1 MSRNQQNGCDPSPNE
16 VAQENTSK
24 VRDAV
29 KTIQSKELDLPI
41 SPLPKPRRFSPVPSP
56 TTPKRK
62 SPVPER
68 VKARGVKVTP
78 PESPMRRRSEILLTQ
93 DGKPKPP
100 VRKRKK
106 KFKDDDA
113 KESQAGTNRNSV
125 DGGTDRSSID
135 SEFVT
140 IEAHEVVGGGGEEG
154 GVEEGQEERGA
165 GGGDTVKG
173 EMKEGTGERREQR
186 ARFESFVMVEGEVGK
201 HSARASPDVTLP
213 EEVSGG
219 DDRSDQDLSNQT
231 GSRDGA
237 VSTSPEALSSYSG
250 SSPDLSPSIMA
261 TIESSDPQ
269 ISDPQVAAPDP
280 ARVGL
285 VGGAS
290 LALSGKKKP
299 PPLPPPPYSA
309 SQRPPPI
316 PAKQR
321 TPRTPRR
328 NLGEPTIPEATAGA
342 VSMATDTTSI
352 PTAITTAPT
361 PTDADSTKQLSA
373 ATNVR
378 FPKSPTRSFSPQ
390 SSLKTNT
397 TERRTL
403 SPMPIYEEVEYLGD
417 SSGSG
422 EPLTPMNS
430 VEVRVLTSRPDTMP
444 KHVGY
449 GSSDSLELSE
459 GSSIPYSKY

>member
-1 MSRNQQNGCDPSPNE
+1 M
-16 VAQENTSK
+16 
-24 VRDAV
+24 
-29 KTIQSKELDLPI
+29 
-41 SPLPKPRRFSPVPSP
+41 
-56 TTPKRK
+56 
-62 SPVPER
+62 
-68 VKARGVKVTP
+68 TP

-100 VRKRKK
+100 IRKRKK

-113 KESQAGTNRNSV
+113 KESQAGTNRNTV
-125 DGGTDRSSID
+125 DGGADRSSIE

-140 IEAHEVVGGGGEEG
+140 IEAHEAVGGGGEEG
-154 GVEEGQEERGA
+154 GVEVGQEERGA
-165 GGGDTVKG
+165 GGGGDTVKG
-173 EMKEGTGERREQR
+173 ELKEGTGERQEQR
-186 ARFESFVMVEGEVGK
+186 ARFESFVMVEEEVGK

-231 GSRDGA
+231 LGSRDGA
-237 VSTSPEALSSYSG
+237 VSTSPEAPSSYSG
-250 SSPDLSPSIMA
+250 SSPDLSPLIMA

-285 VGGAS
+285 AGGAS

-316 PAKQR
+316 PTKQ
-321 TPRTPRR
+321 RTPRR
-328 NLGEPTIPEATAGA
+328 NLGEPTIPEATVGA

-390 SSLKTNT
+390 SSFKTNV

-403 SPMPIYEEVEYLGD
+403 SPMPIYEDVEYLGD
-417 SSGSG
+417 SSGSA

-459 GSSIPYSKY
+459 GSSVPNSEY